1 MRNMGYILFDPPVSE
16 NINNSVVNIDNNYY
30 NYATAPGNFL
40 AALVIKPEQDE
51 TVDVG
56 LTLGGTDY
64 EAGLQLEAGKNYT
77 IVINEKFENNEQIF
91 VTGLNGPATLTPI
104 YI

>member
-1 MRNMGYILFDPPVSE
+1 MGYILRDIEYKGGTNV
-16 NINNSVVNIDNNYY
+16 NNTTVTIDNNYY
-30 NYATAPGNFL
+30 NYTPATGNFL

-56 LTLGGTDY
+56 LTAGGTDY
-64 EAGLQLEAGKNYT
+64 EQGLQLEAGKNYT
-77 IVINEKFENNEQIF
+77 ITINEKFENNEQIY
-91 VTGLNGPATLTPI
+91 VSGLNGPATLSPI